1 MAIKHKGGF
10 KFEARSAAAA
20 GGKAKSGNWFDQH
33 KGATFQG
40 AGIAKALSNPRLL
53 KSGAGA
59 GEGYG
64 ARFAAAKTR
73 EERVGAY
80 KSFNPF
86 GRGESGEDMK
96 AFEERR
102 AMVEKAQEDNVLDS
116 ELNVIST
123 NDTRRELGTKSGTRG
138 YDYDTLYNNRTS
150 REGRLS
156 AFLTG
161 ADHRDEMSG
170 SQRER
175 YDTQARAVSSARGK
189 GLLDSDYNFTGGNQA
204 RMPTGGM
211 GQSLAKQYPKMAAAR
226 NSMGVGRGPS
236 PVEGLS
242 GDSFF
247 RRPGKFNIN
256 SASYGS
262 GVLDEDENGNRFND
276 SFGRRLHSAEGG
288 GGGGWGDEEVSRRK
302 PHEIAREMLDD
313 MKTYGMFGSARI
325 SKARAASK
333 TGAAAKAA
341 KAGAAAKAAKGWG
354 WEEAARLGRLDKVR
368 IIQKTLPYI
377 KRFARPTIQLASHFA
392 HSPIPITVA
401 ALTGTGIGYG
411 ASKAFQAAAPETHT
425 AMGESMLW
433 WRDLAKGR
441 LKETEEMN
449 SEAET
454 SKPLYIRS
462 PKTGKDI
469 LVPPY
474 NAKVRAASENS
485 KRRTAFQK
493 AHPYDTELA
502 TRWAAGLEKLSPEE
516 IKRRLQLFADAHGT
530 LPKGIPRDYFKDI
543 DFNSYGKGGK

>member
-86 GRGESGEDMK
+86 GRGGSDEDMK
-96 AFEERR
+96 AFEELR

-116 ELNVIST
+116 ELNVI
-123 NDTRRELGTKSGTRG
+123 
-138 YDYDTLYNNRTS
+138 
-150 REGRLS
+150 
-156 AFLTG
+156 
-161 ADHRDEMSG
+161 
-170 SQRER
+170 
-175 YDTQARAVSSARGK
+175 
-189 GLLDSDYNFTGGNQA
+189 A

-211 GQSLAKQYPKMAAAR
+211 GQSFAKQYPKMAAAR